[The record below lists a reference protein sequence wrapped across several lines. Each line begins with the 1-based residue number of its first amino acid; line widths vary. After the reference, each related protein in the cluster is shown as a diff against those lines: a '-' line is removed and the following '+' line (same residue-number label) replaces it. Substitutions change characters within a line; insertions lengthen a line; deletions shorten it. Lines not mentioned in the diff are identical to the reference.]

1 MIMLDFYLVSDDESI
16 PEYPNESAYVD
27 SISWEEHE
35 HINNYFL
42 LLPYKKKQPL
52 LHYYEDNHFNLLVVN
67 EIRSLIPN
75 IGIDTLN
82 NASIEKFS
90 KILKLAI
97 DKEMGLVTF
106 CD

>member
-1 MIMLDFYLVSDDESI
+1 MIMLDFYLVSDDEPI
-16 PEYPNESAYVD
+16 PEYPNESAYID

-42 LLPYKKKQPL
+42 LPYKKNQPL
-52 LHYYEDNHFNLLVVN
+52 LHYYEDSHFKLLTVT
-67 EIRSLIPN
+67 EIKSLMPN
-75 IGIDTLN
+75 IEIDPLN
-82 NASIEKFS
+82 DASIEKFS